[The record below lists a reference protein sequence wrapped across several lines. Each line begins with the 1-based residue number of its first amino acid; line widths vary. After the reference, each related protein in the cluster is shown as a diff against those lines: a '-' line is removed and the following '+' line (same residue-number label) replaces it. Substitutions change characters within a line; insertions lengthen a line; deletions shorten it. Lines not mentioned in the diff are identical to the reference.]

1 MANLNLNSIRY
12 IIRVSGSITATE
24 LYRETENGAQTL
36 NDSVVVN
43 YENSTTEASG
53 LNRVIALLSNDLS
66 RIAGG
71 QFFVADKNRF
81 FISFHLND
89 SVALRAIGIRNQV
102 VKGVS
107 ADQIV
112 NNLVNMRQK
121 WSSNATVSEAEKNAY
136 KAFALAVKKAN
147 DMGIQVRLNGVHEL
161 YAIRM
166 YVNEFKNGRTV
177 RNYQHADLASLA
189 GMEVTPKQISVG
201 ENRTVLVVDGAEHI
215 IFDNNQFSMG
225 RTAEVVETT
234 INNRKYYSIVKF
246 ADPHKD
252 TAYSELSDEQKKEY
266 TGAGFFVLLDKR
278 ASEKLPQ
285 RQAVSVETV
294 ETVNEI

>member
-136 KAFALAVKKAN
+136 KAFALAVK
-147 DMGIQVRLNGVHEL
+147 
-161 YAIRM
+161 
-166 YVNEFKNGRTV
+166 
-177 RNYQHADLASLA
+177 
-189 GMEVTPKQISVG
+189 
-201 ENRTVLVVDGAEHI
+201 
-215 IFDNNQFSMG
+215 
-225 RTAEVVETT
+225 
-234 INNRKYYSIVKF
+234 
-246 ADPHKD
+246 
-252 TAYSELSDEQKKEY
+252 
-266 TGAGFFVLLDKR
+266 
-278 ASEKLPQ
+278 
-285 RQAVSVETV
+285 VS
-294 ETVNEI
+294 